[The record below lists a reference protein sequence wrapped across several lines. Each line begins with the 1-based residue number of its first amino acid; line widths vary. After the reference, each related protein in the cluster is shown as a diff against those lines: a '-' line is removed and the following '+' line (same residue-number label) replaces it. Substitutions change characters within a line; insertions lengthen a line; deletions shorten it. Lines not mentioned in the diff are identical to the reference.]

1 MAERPG
7 ILFRFELL
15 DALEQL
21 DPADA
26 GTLFVSA
33 MRYGRYG
40 DVPTFQ
46 NPVVSVIWPFV
57 KSAVDRDAE
66 SYNNKTAQ
74 RRYAV
79 YVREAK
85 RKDESPMS
93 FDEWKVSA
101 DIENERSIIPDIH
114 TQIQSQTH
122 TQEQGQEQA
131 LRADKPP
138 TPTRKKYGEYG
149 WVSLT
154 DDEYSRLLSD
164 LGQAEL
170 DRCIQYID
178 ESAQGNGNKNKWR
191 DWNLVLRRCARE
203 GWGRRNTDIAESP
216 APRAKKY
223 EIIDGEAV
231 EVTGS
236 DV

>member
-33 MRYGRYG
+33 MRYGKYG
-40 DVPTFQ
+40 DMPTFQ
-46 NPVVSVIWPFV
+46 NAVVSVIWPFV

-66 SYNNKTAQ
+66 TYSNKMAQ

-85 RKDESPMS
+85 RKDEPPMT

-101 DIENERSIIPDIH
+101 DIENERSIIPMISDIH
-114 TQIQSQTH
+114 TQIQSQSQTQTQSH
-122 TQEQGQEQA
+122 IQEQEQDQA

-138 TPTRKKYGEYG
+138 TPTRKKFVPPSLEEVTEYIRERGSRVDPQGFLDFYASKG
-149 WVSLT
+149 WMGGRSPM
-154 DDEYSRLLSD
+154 
-164 LGQAEL
+164 
-170 DRCIQYID
+170 
-178 ESAQGNGNKNKWR
+178 K
-191 DWNLVLRRCARE
+191 DWKAACRR
-203 GWGRRNTDIAESP
+203 AESWERWSRP
-216 APRAKKY
+216 QQDDKNRLRTDADY
-223 EIIDGEAV
+223 SDGESFV
-231 EVTGS
+231 
-236 DV
+236 